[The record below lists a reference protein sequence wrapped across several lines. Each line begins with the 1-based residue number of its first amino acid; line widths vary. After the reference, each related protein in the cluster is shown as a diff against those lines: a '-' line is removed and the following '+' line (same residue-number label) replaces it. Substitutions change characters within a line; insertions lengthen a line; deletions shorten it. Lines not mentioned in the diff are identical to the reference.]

1 MLYLF
6 GNFSYTLNDLLEC
19 LILTEKDWFIKSYF
33 VLMIIS
39 PILNSFTRT
48 TEERIQ
54 RIVLSSFLLFEI
66 IFCWMVGGRRFFVDG
81 FGPLHFIG
89 LYLLAQYIHNQIDTS
104 TSPIIYRKLFS
115 MSKWFDLIIWLVSVC
130 LNTTIAVGCLLYFKK
145 IPSFLFAYSAPLV
158 IIGSLYLFLF
168 FSKIQLSYNRTIN
181 WIGASSF
188 SVFLLHYAQP
198 IFRDSFFMPQIQYIY
213 NNYYGL
219 ACIGIVFVFLLLI
232 YMFAIALDQLRI
244 LSWNRLWKLLE

>member
-1 MLYLF
+1 
-6 GNFSYTLNDLLEC
+6 
-19 LILTEKDWFIKSYF
+19 
-33 VLMIIS
+33 MIIS
-39 PILNSFTRT
+39 PILNSFTKT
-48 TEERIQ
+48 TEERTQ

-104 TSPIIYRKLFS
+104 TSPIFYRKLFS
-115 MSKWFDLIIWLVSVC
+115 KSKWFDLFIWLVSVF
-130 LNTTIAVGCLLYFKK
+130 LNTTIAIGCLLYFKK

-168 FSKIQLSYNRTIN
+168 FSKIQLSYNKTIN

-198 IFRDSFFMPQIQYIY
+198 TFRESFFMPQIQYIY
-213 NNYYGL
+213 KNYYGIVCL
-219 ACIGIVFVFLLLI
+219 GIVFVFLLII

-244 LSWNRLWKLLE
+244 LSWNRLWKRLE